1 MHDTPDLDMNT
12 LSTTAPEP
20 MISDLYPLDEFF
32 ARRNRKALI
41 LRTDHGQVE
50 AAVLS
55 PVHADPGVK
64 TVLLWAPIEAKSI
77 PQPFRTLLVH
87 KTDMTSTLESFHGD
101 KLRVELLSTH
111 TAGQEY
117 FREVVL
123 CLEQDGKR
131 TEFGAI
137 KIMLDLFP
145 REVREEILRERKPLG
160 RILTDAGVEFSSQP
174 RGYFELAP
182 IEFISQS
189 LGLTDRRLLYGRRN
203 TLIDPWE
210 RPLAEIVEILPPV

>member
-1 MHDTPDLDMNT
+1 
-12 LSTTAPEP
+12 

-32 ARRNRKALI
+32 ARRNRKTLI
-41 LRTDHGQVE
+41 LRMEPGQVE
-50 AAVLS
+50 AAIHS
-55 PVHADPGVK
+55 PLHDPGVQN
-64 TVLLWAPIEAKSI
+64 TLLWAPIEAKSI

-123 CLEQDGKR
+123 RLEQGGKR

-145 REVREEILRERKPLG
+145 GEVRHQILREQKPLG
-160 RILTDAGVEFSSQP
+160 RILIDAAVEFSSQP
-174 RGYFELAP
+174 RGYFKLASN
-182 IEFISQS
+182 EFISQA
-189 LGLTDRRLLYGRRN
+189 LGLAGPHLLYGRRN